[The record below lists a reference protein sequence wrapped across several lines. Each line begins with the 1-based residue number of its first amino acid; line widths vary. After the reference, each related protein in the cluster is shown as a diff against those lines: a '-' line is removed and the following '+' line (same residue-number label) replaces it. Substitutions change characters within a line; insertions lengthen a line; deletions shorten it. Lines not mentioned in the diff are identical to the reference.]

1 MDWRSF
7 HRFWRFNMRRVGL
20 IAVAACFLLGADEP
34 KQSESKKDAEALQGS
49 WKLTSVERNGEEISA
64 DFLQSAKLVV
74 KGERYSV
81 TAGDQSAVAT
91 FKMDASRRPKQIDF
105 TYIEGPQKG
114 ETIQGIYEVEGD
126 TYRMCRG
133 LTSGTERPTK
143 FAAPADSG
151 LIFVIMKREKAKS
164 ANGDGAQAKASN
176 GSRSAAAEA
185 ELKRFEGTWLYLEVV
200 TDGKPVPEESF
211 KGSRLV
217 LAGEEFTLKESDA
230 TYRGTYTVDPTVKP
244 KTLDVTF
251 SDGPEAGK
259 TIKGI
264 YDLTG
269 DRCKVCIA
277 LGDQPR
283 PTEFASPPGGGYAL
297 EVLKRAKP

>member
-1 MDWRSF
+1 
-7 HRFWRFNMRRVGL
+7 MRRIGL
-20 IAVAACFLLGADEP
+20 VAAVACFLLGADEP
-34 KQSESKKDAEALQGS
+34 KQSESKKDAEALQGT
-49 WKLTSVERNGEEISA
+49 WKLASVVRNGEEVPA

-91 FKMDASRRPKQIDF
+91 FKMDASKKPRQIDF

-114 ETIQGIYEVEGD
+114 ETIKGIYEVEGD

-133 LTSGTERPTK
+133 LTSESERPTK

-151 LIFVIMKREKAKS
+151 LIFVVMKREKAKS
-164 ANGDGAQAKASN
+164 ASRDETEARDGT
-176 GSRSAAAEA
+176 RSAAAEA
-185 ELKRFEGTWLYLEVV
+185 ELKRFEGTWSYVEVV
-200 TDGKPVPEESF
+200 TDGKPAPEESF
-211 KGSRLV
+211 KGSSLV
-217 LAGEEFTLKESDA
+217 LSGDKFTVKGSDA
-230 TYRGTYTVDPTVKP
+230 THQGTYTVDPTVRP

-283 PTEFASPPGGGYAL
+283 PTEFASPPGSGYAL
-297 EVLKRAKP
+297 EVLKRVKP